1 MVLWVCPF
9 LSKAQEMSEPINILI
24 VPGHDNQVWGSQYGN
39 IKEAD
44 MNQVL
49 ATQIYDLLK
58 KDKKF
63 KVWITRDNFKYTKEF
78 ADYFLK
84 NKKDIIAF
92 KKSARKETQNKLDSG
107 ALINKSG
114 GVSHNSVNA
123 ETSVKLYGINKWA
136 NENKIDAIINIH
148 FNDYP
153 RATKWSIGKYKGFVI
168 YMPDKQMA
176 NAIESSN
183 LAKSIFSQLSK
194 KYNTSTYVKEKGGL
208 ITDQELISL
217 GASGTLNKEVNSVL
231 IEYGYIYQKIFRD
244 SATRYQ
250 AYKDMA
256 SLTARGIADYYF
268 KE

>member
-1 MVLWVCPF
+1 MVYPF
-9 LSKAQEMSEPINILI
+9 LSQAQDISKPINILI
-24 VPGHDNQVWGSQYGN
+24 VPGHDNEVWGSQYGN
-39 IKEAD
+39 IKESD

-84 NKKDIIAF
+84 NKKNIILF
-92 KKSARKETQNKLDSG
+92 KKNAQKETQIKFNSG
-107 ALINKSG
+107 ILIDKNN
-114 GVSHNSVNA
+114 GVPHNSVNA

-153 RATKWSIGKYKGFVI
+153 RATKWEIGKYKGFVI
-168 YMPDKQMA
+168 YVPDKQMG
-176 NAIESSN
+176 NAIRSSE
-183 LAKSIFSQLSK
+183 LAKSIFLQLSK
-194 KYNTSTYVKEKGGL
+194 KYDTSTYVKEKGGL
-208 ITDQELISL
+208 IADQRLISL

-244 SATRYQ
+244 SVTRHQ

-256 SLTARGIADYYF
+256 LLTTKGIANYF
-268 KE
+268 SR